1 MQRQQGKYRGS
12 QKGRNMQA
20 AAAKTEGSVEK
31 QGRNMQDAAAKIEG
45 SVEKPGDSSSP
56 VIYFHED

>member
-1 MQRQQGKYRGS
+1 
-12 QKGRNMQA
+12 MQA
-20 AAAKTEGSVEK
+20 AAAKIEGSVEK
-31 QGRNMQDAAAKIEG
+31 QRRNMQDAAAEIEG